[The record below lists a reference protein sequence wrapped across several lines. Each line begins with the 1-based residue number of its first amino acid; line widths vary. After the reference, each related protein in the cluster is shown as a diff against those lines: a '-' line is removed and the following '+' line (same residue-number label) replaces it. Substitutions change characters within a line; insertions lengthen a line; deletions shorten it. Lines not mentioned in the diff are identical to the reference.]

1 MMNCQAQIL
10 QLQIN
15 LARVDME
22 NRDMPIVVDLATH
35 YYQPRKPVDKRIN
48 QSIRIL
54 IHRVIVK

>member
-1 MMNCQAQIL
+1 MASMMNCQAQIL

-22 NRDMPIVVDLATH
+22 NQDMAIVVDLATH

-48 QSIRIL
+48 QS
-54 IHRVIVK
+54 KF